1 MIIAANLHDIG
12 KLAIPNS
19 ILDKNGKLTEDEYAV
34 IKSHTYYTRVALE
47 KLMVLKRLQ
56 TGLQITM
63 KNLMENKYPYGLSS
77 EKFLLSV
84 D

>member
-1 MIIAANLHDIG
+1 MILIKLKDDNRSNLHDIG

-63 KNLMENKYPYGLSS
+63 KNLMEKVILM
-77 EKFLLSV
+77 